1 MRSAGDNGLDRFA
14 SAFVPEF
21 FFLAIPAI
29 FSVRK
34 VVYQINYEKASI
46 RRAARTHAHHF
57 HFGENFC
64 DMNTRT
70 LLHRRSGGVMRGAN
84 TALSSP
90 SCIYIYYIQVV
101 QRVYIHRGDACI
113 LNSTLSLFT
122 TSRTREKSRTKGKEK
137 RQETATTIYIYIEG
151 ERKAKTSKA
160 PGVAQLLS
168 TLHSAP
174 RRHRLTR
181 PFAPLFHTKNARF
194 NDSESEI
201 IKTKTRSVM
210 DLMNFTI
217 WKSYKKMYTLIIYIQ
232 KNRVHET
239 K

>member
-1 MRSAGDNGLDRFA
+1 
-14 SAFVPEF
+14 
-21 FFLAIPAI
+21 
-29 FSVRK
+29 
-34 VVYQINYEKASI
+34 
-46 RRAARTHAHHF
+46 
-57 HFGENFC
+57 
-64 DMNTRT
+64 MNTRT
-70 LLHRRSGGVMRGAN
+70 LLHRRSGGVVRGAN

-90 SCIYIYYIQVV
+90 PYIYIGSVACIYTPRWCLYIESDPLSFHDIAHERKEPNEGERKKARDSNDNIYM
-101 QRVYIHRGDACI
+101 
-113 LNSTLSLFT
+113 
-122 TSRTREKSRTKGKEK
+122 
-137 RQETATTIYIYIEG
+137 YIYIEG

-168 TLHSAP
+168 TLHSALA
-174 RRHRLTR
+174 RRHHLTR